1 MYPCFDV
8 EGISAERLLH
18 EWKWLVDGTFR
29 LVAVNAFGDL
39 FLSDAQGRVCWLDVT
54 NGTASEITD
63 SVTEFTAAMKND
75 EFKKRCFL
83 EALTRQAEPEGFRPG
98 KGQCIGYKIP
108 CIFRER
114 AQTWQRIL
122 MEQTST
128 SMSLLWAT
136 YSVRLRSF
144 LTVARFALEVEPHTD
159 EKNR

>member
-75 EFKKRCFL
+75 EFKERCLL
-83 EALTRQAEPEGFRPG
+83 EALTRQAEREGFRLG

-108 CIFRER
+108 CIFRES
-114 AQTWQRIL
+114 ANL
-122 MEQTST
+122 AEN
-128 SMSLLWAT
+128 T
-136 YSVRLRSF
+136 YVANLYEYVAFMGDVHRQIKELPDGGKVRL
-144 LTVARFALEVEPHTD
+144 AVEPHPD